1 MWIVLTSWQSSHWP
15 DSSGRAQVKVHNI
28 NLWTVTVSVTLIRSS
43 QYQLSKSRSQWD
55 EKIEKPMQHLTGLAV
70 AHRPEPEASINHLK
84 PDACS
89 LSLINLE
96 WPADPG
102 DYCHDRAGGLISMND
117 PTPGLSLVPDPGPAL
132 RDCNG
137 ISKLQLIS
145 PYKISCIRLSSEI
158 PSLSLPALSS
168 VWFSESG
175 QRWPQCR
182 VGTGASLGHTN
193 SRTRTS
199 NDPH

>member
-1 MWIVLTSWQSSHWP
+1 MWRVLTSWQSSHWP

-28 NLWTVTVSVTLIRSS
+28 NLWTGSVWLSS
-43 QYQLSKSRSQWD
+43 ALQYQLSKSRSQWD

-132 RDCNG
+132 RDCKG

-145 PYKISCIRLSSEI
+145 LYKISCIRLSSEI
-158 PSLSLPALSS
+158 PLLSLAALSS
-168 VWFSESG
+168 VWLSESG

-182 VGTGASLGHTN
+182 VGTGASLGHTDI
-193 SRTRTS
+193 RTRTS